1 VVASLRKVV
10 MKTEILSPNSLIPE
24 QGRFEILSVW
34 VVSSIR

>member
-24 QGRFEILSVW
+24 QGHFEILSVW